1 MSETPIESFDDPR
14 WKGLISEFKKRV
26 ELDNQDFGIKSEFLY
41 NLEICP
47 KPKYLLLGMEPSKPE
62 PEKGEGTTCFFP
74 IFLHYCAY
82 KYLCGGEFKYYIS
95 DFAKG
100 AMDTEDAKKNR
111 TKRYKGW
118 LPLFKREW
126 ELLGKPEIIVM
137 SKGVYNM
144 LDKKGYRRNLN
155 IRDDNYILH
164 YSPLA
169 ASHLDKEYDKYIQP
183 QSHPH
188 KFEEKE
194 LRDFADKLK
203 QHLGPGCDV
212 TSAYYELEIKRANT
226 PYRKEKVFPLYSY
239 DFEQVVNGK
248 KIPH

>member
-1 MSETPIESFDDPR
+1 MSETPIENFDDPR
-14 WKGLISEFKKRV
+14 WKGLISDFKERV
-26 ELDNQDFGIKSEFLY
+26 ELDKQDLGIKSDFLY

-47 KPKYLLLGMEPSKPE
+47 KPKYLLLGMEPGKPE
-62 PEKGEGTTCFFP
+62 PEKGAGTTCFFP

-95 DFAKG
+95 DLAKG
-100 AMDTEDAKKNR
+100 AMDTKEANENR
-111 TKRYKGW
+111 EKRYLKW
-118 LPLFKREW
+118 LPLFEREW
-126 ELLGKPEIIVM
+126 KLLGKPEIIVM
-137 SKGVYNM
+137 SKGLYDM
-144 LDKKGYRRNLN
+144 LDKNGYRRNLN